1 MIIRSHKSDKNNDEK
16 NNISNTSINS
26 DYVEASSTVKNTVD
40 TQVS

>member
-26 DYVEASSTVKNTVD
+26 DEASSTVTNTLD